1 MPSKENIQNPDIFVS
16 LQDLL
21 KMEHFAKGFS
31 FLARKQR
38 VKSILGGKHASK
50 LRGRGLD
57 FEEVR
62 NYVAGDDIRHID
74 WKVTARTQKTHSR
87 VFSEEK
93 EKPALIVVDQS
104 KSMFFG
110 SQKRMKSVV
119 AAELAALSAYRVL
132 KEGDRVGGI
141 VFADNGID
149 IIYPKRDRRNIL
161 RFLEKIVDRN
171 RELNESKAVNFQE
184 NLNETLQR
192 IQNIVTHDFLV
203 IIISDFMRYSPK
215 VIKFIAGIARRN
227 DVVLAKIFDPME
239 ENIIEDKFVAG
250 AENFQIF
257 VDGQNHKVI
266 EKFKTGFNEDLS
278 SFETEMKKHKVS
290 LLKLNTIE
298 EVDLQLKQILS
309 RMNAS

>member
-1 MPSKENIQNPDIFVS
+1 MKSQNSNPDIFVT

-21 KMEHFAKGFS
+21 KMEHLARGFS
-31 FLARKQR
+31 FLASKQR
-38 VKSILGGKHASK
+38 VRSILGGKHASK
-50 LRGRGLD
+50 LRGRGMD

-110 SQKRMKSVV
+110 SQKKMKSVV
-119 AAELAALSAYRVL
+119 AAQLAALAAYRVL

-141 VFADNGID
+141 VFADKGID

-161 RFLEKIVDRN
+161 RFLEKIVERN
-171 RELNESKAVNFQE
+171 RELEESTATKFQE
-184 NLNETLQR
+184 NLDETLRR

-203 IIISDFMRYSPK
+203 IIISDFMRYSPD
-215 VIKFIAGIARRN
+215 VIKFIASISRRN

-250 AENFQIF
+250 TADSQIF
-257 VDGQNHKVI
+257 VDGQNKKI
-266 EKFKTGFNEDLS
+266 TEKFKSGFNEDLS

-290 LLKLNTIE
+290 LLKLNTVE
-298 EVDLQLKQILS
+298 DVDLQLKQILS
-309 RMNAS
+309 RMNT